1 MLTLLHYPLC
11 PFSRAVRLGLA
22 ECGIAVDLQEERPWE
37 WRPEFLQINP
47 AGSLPVL
54 QDGEGPAF
62 IGAYAICEL
71 LAETGRDKEAG
82 EGRFMFLPGDAA
94 ARGEVRRLVE
104 WFHVKFDGEVTRY
117 LLDEKVYRRFNRE
130 DRGAPDMELV
140 RAGQAN
146 LRYHMRY
153 IGHLADKRNWLAGER
168 MSMADLAAA
177 AHISCVDFLDDV
189 PWDESETAKAWYARI
204 KSRPSFRAL
213 LDDKIPGLSPP
224 EHYADPD
231 F

>member
-1 MLTLLHYPLC
+1 MLTLMHYPLC
-11 PFSRAVRLGLA
+11 PFSRSVRLGLA
-22 ECGIAVDLQEERPWE
+22 ECGVETDLVEERPWE
-37 WRPEFLQINP
+37 WRAEFLQINP

-54 QDGEGPAF
+54 RDNEGPTF

-82 EGRFMFLPGDAA
+82 GGRFAFLPGDAA
-94 ARGEVRRLVE
+94 ARGEVRRLIE
-104 WFHVKFDGEVTRY
+104 WFHVKFHGEVTSC
-117 LLDEKVYRRFNRE
+117 LVEEKVYRRFNRE
-130 DRGAPDMELV
+130 EPGSPDMELI

-153 IGHLADKRNWLAGER
+153 IGHLADERNWLAGEQ

-189 PWDESETAKAWYARI
+189 PWDESEAAKSWYARI

-213 LDDKIPGLSPP
+213 LNDKIPGLSPP
-224 EHYADPD
+224 DHYSNPD